1 MNTSEIKKFA
11 TAARKKLIQ
20 GVINKISTLGFNA
33 QGKVILEQMPVL
45 AHNDTN
51 FNGRII
57 PGTNFYYQ
65 WMSLYDAIKEKGVKN
80 IYEEVAYTWFNRLV
94 AIRILQKQE
103 QSLITNVLDFVDDSR
118 TPSIVNDARHGIF
131 PEYIDEKTMIEL
143 NNLLRDDNKTTEQ
156 FAILITAFCHA
167 TPMINKIFGRVNDYT
182 ELLLPSDILAA
193 GGFVDMLNNSPY
205 ITDDDYKH
213 TELIGW
219 LYQFYISERKDEVFD
234 LDEWSAEDIPAG
246 TQIFTPNWIVKYMVE
261 NTLGRIY
268 LDSHPDASF
277 KDDLKYLVEPSE
289 GEHPVFEYE
298 SLENLR
304 CADFSCGSGHILG
317 EFFDMLY
324 RLYEEEWYDG
334 RTAIENIF
342 KHNLAGIDL
351 DTRAMQLS
359 TFALILKACQKD
371 ETFKNAECMP
381 QVLDM
386 PSIDFNKVCSTIN
399 KLFEDYNANTR
410 KEVTDA
416 FRLVEKADELGSIMK
431 FNLCDTSRKAL
442 TTVVAEY
449 QEQDDA
455 NPEII
460 KAINLMLMLTDKYS
474 AIAMNPPYMGSKH
487 MDATLKNYVKEY
499 YPNTKT
505 DLFAVFMDVAMDR
518 LDKNAKYGMIN
529 MQSWMFLSSFEKLR
543 DTILQY
549 QSIDNLLHLGPRT
562 FDELSGEVV
571 QNVAFVITRDVPSLK
586 GVYYRLVDGKNCL
599 NKEHMFLNAD
609 KMDKIY
615 YPNVSQHNFEK
626 IPGSPIGYWVS
637 EKMLDH
643 FLDDPS
649 LDKVA
654 DLRSGIST
662 GDNERFYRCWY
673 ECDINKISPGHEHT
687 PFNSNYKWFK
697 MIRGGTFRK
706 WYGCCDNV
714 LNLENS
720 CYEIKNSGL
729 NHRLRTPEY
738 YTKLGITWNRISSGQ
753 LGFRLKSKD
762 FNFGENSPCM
772 FLFKESD
779 NIHTLL
785 AVLNTKC
792 IGSIL
797 QSLNPTL
804 SNQVADLLKLPITTD
819 INYDLIE
826 PLVQQN
832 ISISKLDWDGHETS
846 WDYQH
851 PELLSIDE
859 QTYIEN
865 INWQAEKHFRETGE
879 MICID
884 PASPQFDS
892 LEWIVDQYKQK
903 WERLFTQLH
912 TNEEELNR
920 QFIEIY
926 GLQDELTPE
935 IPLNEITILQH
946 GEIKIEE
953 NEIKWNDDALIK
965 QLISYAMGIWMGR
978 YRLDKPGLH
987 IAHPSPTEEEIA
999 TYIYKGGTIEI
1010 DDDGIV
1016 PLMDEN
1022 APFPDNADKRMKEFV
1037 EVVFGSSNKA
1047 KNIDFINATLGKNTN
1062 IEKYLKNEFWK
1073 DHLARYQKRP
1083 IYWLFQS
1090 SRKNPAFQVLVYMHR
1105 MDAYTCE
1112 KVRTKY
1118 LLVYIEH
1125 LKNRILYLQGQPTT
1139 AAVTRELTQHEA
1151 ALKECL
1157 DYEARLH
1164 NIANQQ
1170 ISFNL
1175 DDGVKVNYAKFG
1187 DVLAPI

>member
-277 KDDLKYLVEPSE
+277 KDDLKYLVELSE

-317 EFFDMLY
+317 EFFDLLY

-359 TFALILKACQKD
+359 TFSLMLKACQKD

-381 QVLDM
+381 HVLDM
-386 PSIDFNKVCSTIN
+386 PSIDFNNVCGIVN
-399 KLFEDYNANTR
+399 KLFKDYNANIR

-416 FRLVEKADELGSIMK
+416 FCLVEKANELGSIMK
-431 FNLCDTSRKAL
+431 FSLCEASREAL
-442 TTVVAEY
+442 TAVVSEY
-449 QEQDDA
+449 REHDDT
-455 NPEII
+455 NPEIV
-460 KAINLMLMLTDKYS
+460 KAMELMLMLTDKYS

-487 MDATLKNYVKEY
+487 MDATLKNYVKKN

-518 LDKNAKYGMIN
+518 LSNNAKYGMIN

-543 DTILQY
+543 ESILQD

-571 QNVAFVITRDVPSLK
+571 QNAAFVMTKKSPSTK
-586 GVYYRLVDGKNCL
+586 GVYYRLVDGKNCR
-599 NKEHMFLNAD
+599 NKEDMFLNAD
-609 KMDKIY
+609 KIDKIY
-615 YPNVSQHNFEK
+615 YPNISQDNFYK

-637 EKMLDH
+637 EKMIDAFSNSQMSNLVPVKKGLDTGNNEY
-643 FLDDPS
+643 FLKFWHEVS
-649 LDKVA
+649 LKRLGIRKTRENFNGEFKWAPHDKGG
-654 DLRSGIST
+654 S
-662 GDNERFYRCWY
+662 
-673 ECDINKISPGHEHT
+673 
-687 PFNSNYKWFK
+687 FN
-697 MIRGGTFRK
+697 K
-706 WYGCCDNV
+706 WYGNNEWV
-714 LNLENS
+714 INWENNGEELRNSTANLRSEHL
-720 CYEIKNSGL
+720 YFKNA
-729 NHRLRTPEY
+729 
-738 YTKLGITWNRISSGQ
+738 ITWNSLSSGKISFRYSNNGAISNTAGSSLYPNDADILAY
-753 LGFRLKSKD
+753 LGYLNSKVAQYCLD
-762 FNFGENSPCM
+762 IVS
-772 FLFKESD
+772 
-779 NIHTLL
+779 
-785 AVLNTKC
+785 
-792 IGSIL
+792 
-797 QSLNPTL
+797 PTL
-804 SNQVADLLKLPITTD
+804 NYSAGPVGMIPIILSKAFD
-819 INYDLIE
+819 KIVEENIN
-826 PLVQQN
+826 
-832 ISISKLDWDGHETS
+832 ISKLDWDAHETS
-846 WDYQH
+846 WDYQR

-859 QTYIEN
+859 HTYIEN
-865 INWQAEKHFRETGE
+865 INWQVEKHFRETGE

-884 PASPQFDS
+884 PATPQFDS
-892 LEWIVDQYKQK
+892 LEWRVYQYKQK
-903 WERLFTQLH
+903 WERMFNKLH

-920 QFIEIY
+920 KFIEIY

-935 IPLNEITILQH
+935 IPLDEITILQQ

-953 NEIKWNDDALIK
+953 NGIKWNDDILMQ

-999 TYIYKGGTIEI
+999 PYTYNGAKIEI

-1022 APFPDNADKRMKEFV
+1022 APFPDNAEKRMKEFV

-1047 KNIDFINATLGKNTN
+1047 KNIDFINATLGRNTN
-1062 IEKYLKNEFWK
+1062 IAKYLKNDFWK

-1139 AAVTRELTQHEA
+1139 AAVTRELSQHEV

-1157 DYEARLH
+1157 AYEARLH
-1164 NIANQQ
+1164 TIANQQ
-1170 ISFNL
+1170 IAFNL

>member
-205 ITDDDYKH
+205 ITDDDYKQ

-219 LYQFYISERKDEVFD
+219 LYQFYISERKNEVFD

-246 TQIFTPNWIVKYMVE
+246 TQIFTPNWIVKYLVE

-268 LDSHPDASF
+268 LDTHPDASF

-289 GEHPVFEYE
+289 GEHPAFEYE

-317 EFFDMLY
+317 EFFDLLY

-359 TFALILKACQKD
+359 TFALMLKACQKD

-386 PSIDFNKVCSTIN
+386 PSLNFNNVCVTVN
-399 KLFEDYNANTR
+399 KLFEDYNANIR
-410 KEVTDA
+410 KEVADA
-416 FRLVEKADELGSIMK
+416 FCLMEKANELGSIMK
-431 FNLCDTSRKAL
+431 FSLCEASREAL
-442 TTVVAEY
+442 TAVVAEY
-449 QEQDDA
+449 RELHDA
-455 NPEII
+455 NPEIV
-460 KAINLMLMLTDKYS
+460 KAMELMLMLTDKYS

-487 MDATLKNYVKEY
+487 MDATLKNYVKKN

-505 DLFAVFMDVAMDR
+505 DLFAVFMDIAMER
-518 LDKNAKYGMIN
+518 LSNNAKYGMIN
-529 MQSWMFLSSFEKLR
+529 MQSWMFLSSYENLR
-543 DTILQY
+543 IELLKKY
-549 QSIDNLLHLGPRT
+549 NIDSLIHLGPHA
-562 FDELSGEVV
+562 FDEIGGEVV
-571 QNVAFVITRDVPSLK
+571 QCATFTIAKHKPSNE
-586 GVYYRLVDGKNCL
+586 GGIYYRLVDGKNSSE
-599 NKEHMFLNAD
+599 KENVFLRRENGFYG
-609 KMDKIY
+609 I
-615 YPNVSQHNFEK
+615 NQSNFEK
-626 IPGSPIGYWVS
+626 IPGYPLAYW
-637 EKMLDH
+637 
-643 FLDDPS
+643 
-649 LDKVA
+649 
-654 DLRSGIST
+654 
-662 GDNERFYRCWY
+662 
-673 ECDINKISPGHEHT
+673 ISPKVQEAYSKSLLSDFALFKRGIGTGNNNRFIRFWFEVGQNRT
-687 PFNSNYKWFK
+687 VKEASNAKWYKYNK
-697 MIRGGTFRK
+697 GGSYRK
-706 WYGCCDNV
+706 WYGNRDYV
-714 LNLENS
+714 VDWENDG
-720 CYEIKNSGL
+720 EGIKNNYSEDG
-729 NHRLRTPEY
+729 
-738 YTKLGITWNRISSGQ
+738 KLSSRPQ
-753 LGFRLKSKD
+753 NLQ
-762 FNFGENSPCM
+762 FNFRKNISYSSLTSGDLSFRTYVDHINDQAGNYFIINDDSHYNTILAFLNSP
-772 FLFKESD
+772 LANYFK
-779 NIHTLL
+779 NIKNTTLNIT
-785 AVLNTKC
+785 AD
-792 IGSIL
+792 
-797 QSLNPTL
+797 
-804 SNQVADLLKLPITTD
+804 DLLNVPIVCEQDD
-819 INYDLIE
+819 IIDDIVNN
-826 PLVQQN
+826 N
-832 ISISKLDWDGHETS
+832 IQISKLDWDVHETS
-846 WDYQH
+846 WDFQRS
-851 PELLSIDE
+851 ELLSIDE
-859 QTYIEN
+859 QTYIDN
-865 INWQAEKHFRETGE
+865 IDWQIDKHFRKTGE
-879 MICID
+879 YICID
-884 PASPQFDS
+884 PMAPQFDS
-892 LEWIVDQYKQK
+892 LEWRVYQYKQK
-903 WERLFTQLH
+903 WERMFNKLH

-920 QFIEIY
+920 KFIEIY
-926 GLQDELTPE
+926 GLADELTPDVQ
-935 IPLNEITILQH
+935 LDDITILQH

-953 NEIKWNDDALIK
+953 NEIKWNDDVLIK
-965 QLISYAMGIWMGR
+965 QLISYAIGVWMGR
-978 YRLDKPGLH
+978 YRLDRPGLH

-999 TYIYKGGTIEI
+999 PYTYNGATIEI

-1022 APFPDNADKRMKEFV
+1022 APFPDNAEKRMKEFV

-1047 KNIDFINATLGKNTN
+1047 KNIDFINAALGRNTN
-1062 IEKYLKNEFWK
+1062 IAKYLKNDFWK
-1073 DHLARYQKRP
+1073 DHLASYQKRP

-1139 AAVTRELTQHEA
+1139 AAVTRELTQQEA

-1170 ISFNL
+1170 ISFSL

-1187 DVLAPI
+1187 DILAQI

>member
-33 QGKVILEQMPVL
+33 QGKVILEQMPML

-234 LDEWSAEDIPAG
+234 LNEWSAEDIPAG

-298 SLENLR
+298 SIENLR

-317 EFFDMLY
+317 EFFDLLY

-359 TFALILKACQKD
+359 TFALMLKACQKD
-371 ETFKNAECMP
+371 ESFKNAECMP

-386 PSIDFNKVCSTIN
+386 PSIDFNNVCGIVN
-399 KLFEDYNANTR
+399 KLFKDYNANIR
-410 KEVTDA
+410 KEVIDA
-416 FRLVEKADELGSIMK
+416 FSLVEKADELGSIMK
-431 FNLCDTSRKAL
+431 FNLGDVSREAM
-442 TTVVAEY
+442 TAVVAEY
-449 QEQDDA
+449 RDQDDT
-455 NPEII
+455 NPEIV
-460 KAINLMLMLTDKYS
+460 KAMDLMLMLTDKYS
-474 AIAMNPPYMGSKH
+474 AIVMNPPYMGSKH
-487 MDATLKNYVKEY
+487 MDAALKNYVKKN
-499 YPNTKT
+499 YPGTKT
-505 DLFAVFMDVAMDR
+505 DLFAVFMDVAIDR
-518 LDKNAKYGMIN
+518 LADKAKYGMIN
-529 MQSWMFLSSFEKLR
+529 MQSWMFQSSFCSLR
-543 DTILQY
+543 KTVIQEYTLE
-549 QSIDNLLHLGPRT
+549 SLIHLGKHT
-562 FDELSGEVV
+562 FDELSGEIV
-571 QNVAFVITRDVPSLK
+571 QNAAFIIAKYHTSNAC
-586 GVYYRLVDGKNCL
+586 GNYYRLVDAQNCAEKEVLFLECKDSTNHNVYYGNIKQDCIQLIPDCMWGYWLSSRLVSNFSYPQLSSVGQTTKGIITGKNDLFIRLWHEL
-599 NKEHMFLNAD
+599 NYSQIKF
-609 KMDKIY
+609 KCT
-615 YPNVSQHNFEK
+615 NVQDSITSK
-626 IPGSPIGYWVS
+626 
-637 EKMLDH
+637 
-643 FLDDPS
+643 
-649 LDKVA
+649 
-654 DLRSGIST
+654 
-662 GDNERFYRCWY
+662 
-673 ECDINKISPGHEHT
+673 
-687 PFNSNYKWFK
+687 YKWFPCNK
-697 MIRGGTFRK
+697 GGTFRK
-706 WYGCCDNV
+706 WYGNNEYAIDWFNDGYNV
-714 LNLENS
+714 MKSAEENGWHAQDYYS
-720 CYEIKNSGL
+720 YMKFRPVISWSSVAGTPAFRYKSNDLVEHAGMAYFPKDARYIYSYLGFLSSPVAGAYLAAFSPGL
-729 NHRLRTPEY
+729 NINAGDIDKLPLRNEVVE
-738 YTKLGITWNRISSGQ
+738 
-753 LGFRLKSKD
+753 D
-762 FNFGENSPCM
+762 
-772 FLFKESD
+772 
-779 NIHTLL
+779 
-785 AVLNTKC
+785 
-792 IGSIL
+792 
-797 QSLNPTL
+797 TL
-804 SNQVADLLKLPITTD
+804 SEFIVKK
-819 INYDLIE
+819 
-826 PLVQQN
+826 N
-832 ISISKLDWDGHETS
+832 ISISKQDWDAHETS
-846 WDYQH
+846 WDFNEN
-851 PELLSIDE
+851 ELVRIFKANDSSENLE
-859 QTYIEN
+859 QTLNAFI
-865 INWQAEKHFRETGE
+865 AEWTGKFYE
-879 MICID
+879 
-884 PASPQFDS
+884 
-892 LEWIVDQYKQK
+892 
-903 WERLFTQLH
+903 LH
-912 TNEEELNR
+912 SNEEELNEL
-920 QFIEIY
+920 FINIY
-926 GLQDELTPE
+926 GLQDELTKDV
-935 IPLNEITILQH
+935 PLHEITILQQKEK
-946 GEIKIEE
+946 EIE
-953 NEIKWNDDALIK
+953 NGQLKWNKDVIIK
-965 QLISYAMGIWMGR
+965 QLISYAMGCWMGR
-978 YRLDKPGLH
+978 YRLDCPGLH
-987 IAHPSPTEEEIA
+987 IAHPNPTKLELQP
-999 TYIYKGGTIEI
+999 YTINGMTFDI
-1010 DDDGIV
+1010 DEDGIV

-1037 EVVFGSSNKA
+1037 EVVFGRSNKA